1 MGRQGTK
8 SLGETG
14 EESGVSVSMY
24 KGIYIEDDDN
34 NILVIKTLFEQEGLE
49 VVALPELPESRED
62 IYALIL
68 EHRADFLLI
77 DHELNKKVNY
87 NGYEALQAIRDQDS
101 TLYAVL
107 LTNYKV
113 EDFKKEFGIYDM
125 EVYKGDLYLD
135 DKLREI
141 CEKIKRA
148 CDRAHD
154 AESLACAKES
164 RKYAEERLE
173 ILRQIQMQITKKE

>member
-1 MGRQGTK
+1 
-8 SLGETG
+8 
-14 EESGVSVSMY
+14 MY
-24 KGIYIEDDDN
+24 KGIYIEDDDK
-34 NILVIKTLFEQEGLE
+34 NIFVTQTLFQQEGLE
-49 VVALPELPESRED
+49 ITPLSELPDDKED
-62 IYALIL
+62 LYPLLL
-68 EHRADFLLI
+68 EHQADFLLI

-87 NGYEALQAIRDQDS
+87 NGYEALQAIRGQDS

-107 LTNYKV
+107 LTNFKV
-113 EDFKKEFGIYDM
+113 EDFKEEFGIYDM
-125 EVYKGDLYLD
+125 EVNKEDLEND

-148 CDRAHD
+148 CARADD
-154 AESLACAKES
+154 AEALACAKES